1 MEANNNIEN
10 TVYNGEEPSPTTSE
24 VTNTIPHKEVEY
36 AVEEIKETKET
47 ATILPVTTN
56 ERKIQND
63 EEGLEAVVLPTS
75 VYKDIYNTINE
86 LDKIGQELIDANYNL
101 EDRKTVGL
109 LTDGLRVTV
118 RNNMLIKALL
128 NKEAKWEQEPK
139 YADKVLNIRELAMGS
154 NKPGGKITGAA
165 AAARFYTELGLGG
178 LIQIPLWHSGFH
190 ITLKA
195 IKETELADLMIRIA
209 NNHISLGRDT
219 NTLIFSN
226 YSVVLIRLVMEFVTR
241 HIQSCTLD
249 IPNINDITKFIKI
262 QDIQPI
268 INGLIQSIYLKGFND
283 VRTCINSLNIDKNTG
298 KPSCTFKMTSLIDPK
313 KLLWLDRR
321 ALTDKHM
328 EHMLK
333 RGPNTVTENE
343 VLEYQSTLRINK
355 SKDIKVNTDNGK
367 ILTFTLNTPY
377 LSEHI
382 ISGERWIKDVI
393 NLTEKLFTEDLDV
406 EEKNI
411 RVRKTSKM
419 TLLNVY
425 KHYIKAISLED
436 GTTVDDEA
444 DISDLL
450 EIITVDKTAFKE
462 VLDSIK
468 EYIDTNIIALVA
480 IPNFKCPECNA
491 LQNEDAPNKTFKDLI
506 PINVLELF
514 FDLSTLKSSAVSER
528 NLD

>member
-1 MEANNNIEN
+1 MEYNGTELIMEN
-10 TVYNGEEPSPTTSE
+10 TNTTEIPAPEVKENIDCENVMQE
-24 VTNTIPHKEVEY
+24 VTQEQ
-36 AVEEIKETKET
+36 
-47 ATILPVTTN
+47 TILPVNSN
-56 ERKIQND
+56 ERKIQNN

-75 VYKDIYNTINE
+75 IYKDIYKAINE
-86 LDKIGQELIDANYNL
+86 LNEINQELIDTNYTL

-118 RNNMLIKALL
+118 RNNMLVKALL

-139 YADKVLNIRELAMGS
+139 YADKVLNIRELTIGS

-165 AAARFYTELGLGG
+165 ASARFYTELGLGG
-178 LIQIPLWHSGFH
+178 LIQVPMWHSGFH

-226 YSVVLIRLVMEFVTR
+226 YSVVLNRLVMEFVTR

-249 IPNINDITKFIKI
+249 IPNINDVTKFIKI
-262 QDIQPI
+262 QDMQPI
-268 INGLIQSIYLKGFND
+268 VNGLIQAIYLKGFND
-283 VRTCINSLNIDKNTG
+283 VRTCINSLSIDKGTG
-298 KPSCTFKMTSLIDPK
+298 KPNCTFKMTSLVDPK
-313 KLLWLDRR
+313 KLLWVDRR

-333 RGPNTVTENE
+333 RSPNSVTENE
-343 VLEYQSTLRINK
+343 VLEYQSTLKVNK
-355 SKDIKVNTDNGK
+355 IKNVKVNTDNGK
-367 ILTFTLNTPY
+367 VLTITLNSPY
-377 LSEHI
+377 INEHI
-382 ISGERWIKDVI
+382 TSGERWIKDVI
-393 NLTEKLFTEDLDV
+393 TLTEKLFTEDLDI

-419 TLLNVY
+419 TLLSVY
-425 KHYIKAISLED
+425 KHFIKAISLED
-436 GTTVDDEA
+436 GSTVDDES
-444 DISDLL
+444 DIVDLL

-462 VLDSIK
+462 ILDGIK
-468 EYIDTNIIALVA
+468 DYIDTNIIALVA

-491 LQNEDAPNKTFKDLI
+491 LQNESSTNKTFKDLI

>member
-1 MEANNNIEN
+1 MEVNNEEMFIGNTNTSDTTQVEPNVNIESAN
-10 TVYNGEEPSPTTSE
+10 
-24 VTNTIPHKEVEY
+24 
-36 AVEEIKETKET
+36 
-47 ATILPVTTN
+47 ILPINSN

-63 EEGLEAVVLPTS
+63 EEGLDAVILPTS
-75 VYKDIYNTINE
+75 VYKDIYKTINE
-86 LDKIGQELIDANYNL
+86 LDKLDQDLINTNYTL
-101 EDRKTVGL
+101 EDRKTIGL

-118 RNNMLIKALL
+118 RNNMLVKALL

-139 YADKVLNIRELAMGS
+139 YADKVLSIRELAMGS

-283 VRTCINSLNIDKNTG
+283 VRTCINSLDIEKADG
-298 KPSCTFKMTSLIDPK
+298 KPKCTFKMTSLVDPK

-343 VLEYQSTLRINK
+343 VLEYQSTLNVNK
-355 SKDIKVNTDNGK
+355 IKNVKINTDNGK
-367 ILTFTLNTPY
+367 LLTFTLNTPY
-377 LSEHI
+377 LNEHI
-382 ISGERWIKDVI
+382 TSGERWIKDVI
-393 NLTEKLFTEDLDV
+393 VLTEKLFTEDLDI

-425 KHYIKAISLED
+425 KHFIKAISLED
-436 GTTVDDEA
+436 GSTVDEES
-444 DISDLL
+444 DIVDLL

-462 VLDSIK
+462 ILNAIK
-468 EYIDTNIIALVA
+468 EYIDNNIIALVA

-491 LQNEDAPNKTFKDLI
+491 LQNESSTNKTFKDLI

>member
-1 MEANNNIEN
+1 MEYNGTELIMEN
-10 TVYNGEEPSPTTSE
+10 TNTTEILTPEVKENIDRENVMQE
-24 VTNTIPHKEVEY
+24 VTQEQ
-36 AVEEIKETKET
+36 
-47 ATILPVTTN
+47 TILPVNTN

-63 EEGLEAVVLPTS
+63 EEGLDAVILPTS
-75 VYKDIYNTINE
+75 VYKDIYKTIDE
-86 LDKIGQELIDANYNL
+86 LDKLDQDLINTNYTL

-118 RNNMLIKALL
+118 RNNMLVKALL

-262 QDIQPI
+262 QDTQPI

-283 VRTCINSLNIDKNTG
+283 VRTCINSLGIEKADG
-298 KPSCTFKMTSLIDPK
+298 KPKCTFKMTSLVDPK

-333 RGPNTVTENE
+333 RGPNSVTENE
-343 VLEYQSTLRINK
+343 VLEYQSTLNVNK
-355 SKDIKVNTDNGK
+355 IKNVKINTDNGK
-367 ILTFTLNTPY
+367 VLTFTLNTPY
-377 LSEHI
+377 LNEHI
-382 ISGERWIKDVI
+382 TSGERWIKDVI
-393 NLTEKLFTEDLDV
+393 VLTEKLFTEDLDI

-425 KHYIKAISLED
+425 KHFIKAISLED
-436 GTTVDDEA
+436 GSTVDEES
-444 DISDLL
+444 DIVDLL

-462 VLDSIK
+462 IFNAIK

-491 LQNEDAPNKTFKDLI
+491 LQNESSTNKTFKDLI

>member
-1 MEANNNIEN
+1 MENNN
-10 TVYNGEEPSPTTSE
+10 T
-24 VTNTIPHKEVEY
+24 
-36 AVEEIKETKET
+36 VEEQTVNTDNVEQPITKET
-47 ATILPVTTN
+47 VENTILAVNTN
-56 ERKIQND
+56 ERKVQNT
-63 EEGLEAVVLPTS
+63 EEGLEAVILPTS
-75 VYKDIYNTINE
+75 VYSDIYKTIKE
-86 LDKIGQELIDANYNL
+86 LDKIDQELIDTNYTL
-101 EDRKTVGL
+101 EDRKTVGI

-118 RNNMLIKALL
+118 KNNILVNALRNE
-128 NKEAKWEQEPK
+128 EAKWEQEPK
-139 YADKVLNIRELAMGS
+139 YADKVLSIRELAMGS

-195 IKETELADLMIRIA
+195 IKETELADLMLRIA
-209 NNHISLGRDT
+209 NNHITLGRNT

-262 QDIQPI
+262 QDIQPLV
-268 INGLIQSIYLKGFND
+268 NGLIQSIYLKGFND
-283 VRTCINSLNIDKNTG
+283 VRTCINSLKIDQATG
-298 KPSCTFKMTSLIDPK
+298 KPECNFKMTSLIDPK

-333 RGPNTVTENE
+333 RSPNSMTENE

-355 SKDIKVNTDNGK
+355 SKDVKVNTDNGK
-367 ILTFTLNTPY
+367 VLTFTLNTPY
-377 LSEHI
+377 LNEHI
-382 ISGERWIKDVI
+382 TSGERWIKDVI
-393 NLTEKLFTEDLDV
+393 SLTEKLFTEDLDI

-436 GTTVDDEA
+436 GTTVDEES

-462 VLDSIK
+462 ILDAVKS
-468 EYIDTNIIALVA
+468 YIEINIIALVA
-480 IPNFKCPECNA
+480 IPNFKCPECQA
-491 LQNEDAPNKTFKDLI
+491 LQVEESNNKTFKDLI

>member
-1 MEANNNIEN
+1 MENNN
-10 TVYNGEEPSPTTSE
+10 T
-24 VTNTIPHKEVEY
+24 
-36 AVEEIKETKET
+36 VEEQTVNTDNVEQPITKET
-47 ATILPVTTN
+47 VENTILAVNTN
-56 ERKIQND
+56 ERKVQNT
-63 EEGLEAVVLPTS
+63 EEGLEAVILPTS
-75 VYKDIYNTINE
+75 VYSDIYKTIKE
-86 LDKIGQELIDANYNL
+86 LDKIDQELIDTNYTL
-101 EDRKTVGL
+101 EDRKTVGI

-118 RNNMLIKALL
+118 KNNILVNALRNE
-128 NKEAKWEQEPK
+128 EAKWEQEPK
-139 YADKVLNIRELAMGS
+139 YADKVLSIRELAMGS

-195 IKETELADLMIRIA
+195 IKETELADLMLRIA
-209 NNHISLGRDT
+209 NNHITLGRNT

-262 QDIQPI
+262 QDIQPLV
-268 INGLIQSIYLKGFND
+268 NGLIQSIYLKGFND
-283 VRTCINSLNIDKNTG
+283 VRTCINSLKIDQATG
-298 KPSCTFKMTSLIDPK
+298 KPECNFKMTSLIDPK

-333 RGPNTVTENE
+333 RSPNSMTENE

-355 SKDIKVNTDNGK
+355 SKDVKVNTDNGK
-367 ILTFTLNTPY
+367 VLTFTLNTPY
-377 LSEHI
+377 LNEHI
-382 ISGERWIKDVI
+382 TSGERWIKDVI
-393 NLTEKLFTEDLDV
+393 SLTEKLFTEDLDI

-436 GTTVDDEA
+436 GTTVDEES

-462 VLDSIK
+462 ILDAVKS
-468 EYIDTNIIALVA
+468 YIENNIIALVA
-480 IPNFKCPECNA
+480 IPNFKCPECQA
-491 LQNEDAPNKTFKDLI
+491 LQVEESNNKTFKDLI